1 VSVALHGNLRDFGI
15 GEVFQLVGQQQK
27 TGVLEV
33 NGPDG
38 RIRFAFDRGAVVWGE
53 RAGPYE
59 HAGLGD
65 ALVRGGLIPPARML
79 ALERA
84 IQDGQGDLLDGIR
97 NGGDLDEAQLRQAID
112 QLTQDTVFT
121 LLRWTQGSFH
131 FTAQPVVGEGDS
143 ASRISAE
150 QILMDGL
157 RMVDEW
163 RTLDADAMDLDTVW
177 KRIEPFERF
186 RERSAGETVDRIGY
200 AERIFTLVDGRAPA
214 RRIVDLGRRGEFEG
228 ALWLS
233 RMRRAGVIA
242 PATPESKPR
251 RVGRSLLRGEG
262 ASALAAVA
270 RVAPFAA
277 AAVLVGLL
285 SFQDP
290 RHAEL
295 AAQGAVLERRAELAF
310 ERARLRN
317 AVEAYRFA
325 NGRWPTSLAE
335 ASAAPPDSMASARA
349 REYYFVRRGDS
360 FVVLLPEE

>member
-1 VSVALHGNLRDFGI
+1 
-15 GEVFQLVGQQQK
+15 
-27 TGVLEV
+27 
-33 NGPDG
+33 
-38 RIRFAFDRGAVVWGE
+38 
-53 RAGPYE
+53 
-59 HAGLGD
+59 
-65 ALVRGGLIPPARML
+65 VRSRTA
-79 ALERA
+79 
-84 IQDGQGDLLDGIR
+84 LDGIR
-97 NGGDLDEAQLRQAID
+97 NGGDLEEAELQRAID

-143 ASRISAE
+143 ARRISAE

-163 RTLDADAMDLDTVW
+163 RTFDADSMDLDTIW
-177 KRIEPFERF
+177 KRVEPFERF
-186 RERSAGETVDRIGY
+186 REREAREPADRIAY
-200 AERIFTLVDGRAPA
+200 AERIFTLIDGRAPA

-251 RVGRSLLRGEG
+251 RVGRSLLRGDG
-262 ASALAAVA
+262 ASALAACA

-277 AAVLVGLL
+277 LACLVAAL
-285 SFQDP
+285 SFQDAP
-290 RHAEL
+290 HAEL
-295 AAQGAVLERRAELAF
+295 AAQGAALERKAQLAF
-310 ERARLRN
+310 GRARLRN

-325 NGRWPTSLAE
+325 HGRWPASLAE
-335 ASAAPPDSMASARA
+335 AHAAPADAMASARA
-349 REYYFVRRGDS
+349 HEYYFARRGDS